1 MAYSFQTNVTSV
13 LAQENLRVNS
23 LFQSQTIQRLTS
35 GYRINSSGDDA
46 AGLAVAN
53 KYRSDIASL
62 QQGVRNANDGISVL
76 QIVDGGLNNIS
87 KTVDRLSTL
96 ATQSASAI
104 FSGNRDTLNQEFQSL
119 LSEITRQAN
128 NIGLSSGGKYNTVNT
143 IFIGGGNTAS
153 NGQVSVDLSG
163 TANQVD
169 AAGLGLST
177 ASIAA
182 GGTLLTGN
190 TTRLDAP
197 GGLFL
202 AASGSQSF
210 TFNLYSPTAGAVSV
224 TAAVTGSAGGITA
237 TSAVSQLNTTLN
249 AYGINA
255 SIASNGQLEFG
266 GGTPFTVT
274 STLGAVADGLTT
286 ASTTVTAT
294 NGGVYTAAGAASYT
308 GVAQTLTLQNG
319 QGTKTVALLL
329 ADTID
334 TAITKINAQ
343 TSSIGLYAVKNA
355 AGTGISFQ
363 SSSNFTASAT
373 VGTGVF
379 TAAGAQTVNAP
390 AATGSV
396 TGNAVA
402 ALAVITNAITLL
414 GSVQGRVG
422 AGQNVLQYSIQL
434 AQSQISSF
442 SAAQSAIR
450 DADIASEASNL
461 TKAQTLQQ
469 ASLAALAQANSA
481 PQAVLALL
489 K

>member
-35 GYRINSSGDDA
+35 GFRINSSGDDA

-119 LSEITRQAN
+119 LGEITRQAN
-128 NIGLSSGGKYNTVNT
+128 NIGLANGGKYNTVNT
-143 IFIGGGNTAS
+143 IFIGGGNTAA
-153 NGQVSVDLSG
+153 NGQVSIDLSG
-163 TANQVD
+163 STNQVD
-169 AAGLGLST
+169 AAGLGLGT

-190 TTRLDAP
+190 TVRLDAP
-197 GGLFL
+197 GATFL
-202 AASGSQSF
+202 SAVAQVF
-210 TFNLYSPTAGAVSV
+210 TFNLYSPTAGATTV
-224 TAAVTGSAGGITA
+224 TASVGGAGA
-237 TSAVSQLNTTLN
+237 LTSTQVLASLNSTLN

-266 GGTPFTVT
+266 GGTPFTVSAAT
-274 STLGAVADGLTT
+274 SLDAAPIAT
-286 ASTTVTAT
+286 ASTAT
-294 NGGVYTAAGAASYT
+294 NAGVYTSNAAATYT
-308 GVAQTLTLQNG
+308 GVNQTLTLQNG
-319 QGTKTVALLL
+319 QGTKTVTLLL

-334 TAITKINAQ
+334 TAISKINAQ

-355 AGTGISFQ
+355 AGTGVSFQ
-363 SSSNFTASAT
+363 SSSNFTASQS
-373 VGTGVF
+373 VVSGVY
-379 TAAGAQTVNAP
+379 TAAGSQTVTAP
-390 AATGSV
+390 ASTGSV

-402 ALAVITNAITLL
+402 ALAVITQAITLL
-414 GSVQGRVG
+414 GNVQGRVG
-422 AGQNVLQYSIQL
+422 SGQNLLQYSIQL

-442 SAAQSAIR
+442 SAAQSSIR
-450 DADIASEASNL
+450 DADIAAEASNL